1 MAEAEGEIPTVTN
14 KNMDSAPALGR
25 REVILKTA
33 GVLSLVGLGHIFKT
47 SALAQTT
54 STITTTPEE
63 TEGPYWVDE
72 KLNRSDILTD
82 PADNT
87 IQQGFPL
94 MLGVTVSQLANGK
107 ATPLS
112 GAYVDIWHC
121 NASGIYSDM
130 AVEGTSGKKF
140 LRGYQVTDAHG
151 SVRFLTIYP
160 GWYAGRTVH
169 IHARVRL
176 FSGSQT
182 TYDFT
187 TQFFFDDGITDIVY
201 QRAPYSQRPG
211 RDTINTVDS
220 VYNTTDC
227 LNGKTSGS
235 ELLLRLSEDSNHA
248 VASFNIVIDTST
260 LPDTSC
266 NGNTRGAPPPGGP
279 PTGNPPPQPPAT

>member
-1 MAEAEGEIPTVTN
+1 MTN
-14 KNMDSAPALGR
+14 KSIGSTPALGR

-33 GVLSLVGLGHIFKT
+33 GVLSLVGLGSVFKS
-47 SALAQTT
+47 SALAQST
-54 STITTTPEE
+54 STIMATPEE

-82 PADNT
+82 PSDNT

-94 MLGVTVSQLANGK
+94 MLGVTVSQLTNGK

-176 FSGSQT
+176 YSGSQT
-182 TYDFT
+182 NYDFT
-187 TQFFFDDGITDIVY
+187 TQFFFDDGITDVVY

-220 VYNTTDC
+220 IYNTTDC
-227 LNGKTSGS
+227 LNGKVSGS
-235 ELLLRLSEDSNHA
+235 ELLLRLSEDSSHA
-248 VASFNIVIDTST
+248 VASFNIVIDPST
-260 LPDTSC
+260 APDTSC
-266 NGNTRGAPPPGGP
+266 NGNTGGAPPGGNPPAGGP
-279 PTGNPPPQPPAT
+279 PPGNPPPQPPAA